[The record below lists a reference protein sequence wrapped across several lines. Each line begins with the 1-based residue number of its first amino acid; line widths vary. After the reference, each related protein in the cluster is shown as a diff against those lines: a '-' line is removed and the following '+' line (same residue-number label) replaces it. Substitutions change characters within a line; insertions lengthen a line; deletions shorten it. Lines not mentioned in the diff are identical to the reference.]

1 MSIRRLISKI
11 FVCRVAVARLVSL
24 STACALAPQFLAAC
38 GTVPETGRSQM
49 MLLSLSEERQLGEAA
64 YTEML
69 AQAKTISS
77 GPDFAR
83 VQRVG
88 QRIADASVRRYPQA
102 VEDFQWQFALIDTPE
117 VNAWMLPGGKSAVN
131 TGLLTVATSDDELA
145 VVMGHEAAH
154 AIARHGGERVSRAM
168 AVEIAAG
175 IVSETGQL
183 SPELID
189 GVLAGYGA
197 VGETA
202 FSRSEETEAD
212 EIGLLIA
219 ADAGYDPRSAVG
231 FWRKMSSQGGEKP
244 PEFLST
250 HPSDDKRA
258 ARLEALMPKALA
270 IYEEAKRAGR

>member
-1 MSIRRLISKI
+1 MSIGRSISESFARRCGIQRIS
-11 FVCRVAVARLVSL
+11 SL
-24 STACALAPQFLAAC
+24 AIACVLAFQFLTGC

-64 YTEML
+64 YTETL
-69 AQAKTISS
+69 SQVKTITT
-77 GPDFAR
+77 GADFAR

-102 VEDFQWQFALIDTPE
+102 VRDFQWQFALIDTPE

-175 IVSETGQL
+175 IVSETGQV